1 MAGQRNEG
9 VLAVAVPCALSYG
22 AYNLLKSS
30 GAYPELLYLTG
41 GMAALCAVIAAKRSV
56 DSLAYWFDMARLR
69 KAAGTYGTTEKLNS
83 RTPKQI
89 GLKTSNED
97 GNGIP
102 LGAKH
107 GSRKREIMYYD
118 GDSHCMF
125 LNPTGGGKSNS
136 FGKPAR
142 LALGAERNAIITSK
156 GVDMAVSTNRF
167 LTEELGQT
175 VVNIDPYRQ
184 LKEHGIKSDNF
195 NPTGNLVELAE
206 KHSPDLIEKAR
217 EIAQVILPDPA
228 GGSGDNKIFR
238 AVGRQFITWSLVYL
252 ALEEADTG
260 HLCCN
265 LAYLYRML
273 NDGPEVLLRFFQEMT
288 LCTDFDGVVSMAG
301 KRFAGK
307 FKNAPKSAESFL
319 TEAQEALAIF
329 DPVSMIGKSIEYST
343 FNAADLKTPGKKITI
358 HIVLPV
364 EKSESNN
371 VFIALCLNTLIS
383 QCIEAGT
390 FEPRV
395 TIIADEFENISTAP
409 IPIMERLLK
418 TGRTLGVQL
427 MAFVQDLKGLEAR
440 YKELTSMFITQSA
453 ILMAWDV
460 RSVEDAELFSKRAGQ
475 RSIVTDSYSVPDA
488 GGNPSISIREEGI
501 PVLRV
506 DQFTQMPKFQAVLFK
521 EQHPPMIVDLVH
533 FKEVD
538 PWVHQIDHVAGAL
551 PEPDFRVR
559 YKA

>member
-1 MAGQRNEG
+1 
-9 VLAVAVPCALSYG
+9 
-22 AYNLLKSS
+22 
-30 GAYPELLYLTG
+30 
-41 GMAALCAVIAAKRSV
+41 
-56 DSLAYWFDMARLR
+56 
-69 KAAGTYGTTEKLNS
+69 
-83 RTPKQI
+83 
-89 GLKTSNED
+89 
-97 GNGIP
+97 
-102 LGAKH
+102 
-107 GSRKREIMYYD
+107 MYYD
-118 GDSHCMF
+118 GDASGLFICG
-125 LNPTGGGKSNS
+125 TGGGKTSS
-136 FGKPAR
+136 LAKPIR

-156 GVDMAVSTNRF
+156 GVDMAVSTHRF

-175 VVNIDPYRQ
+175 VACIDPHRL
-184 LKEHGIKSDNF
+184 LKKHGLKSDDF
-195 NPTGNLVELAE
+195 NPTEGLVELAE
-206 KHSPDLIEKAR
+206 QRDVDLIEKAR
-217 EIAQVILPDPA
+217 EVAQVLLPEPA

-238 AVGRQFITWSLVYL
+238 SVGRQFITWCLVYL
-252 ALEEADTG
+252 AIEQADTG
-260 HLCCN
+260 FLCCN

-273 NDGPEVLLRFFQEMT
+273 NDGPDVLLGFFQEMAM
-288 LCTDFDGVVSMAG
+288 CPDFDGVISMAG

-329 DPVSMIGKSIEYST
+329 DPVSMIGKSVEYST
-343 FNAADLKTPGKKITI
+343 FNAADLKTPGKKITV

-383 QCIEAGT
+383 QCIEAGR

-418 TGRTLGVQL
+418 AGRTLGIQL
-427 MAFVQDLKGLEAR
+427 FAFIQDLKGLEAR

-453 ILMAWDV
+453 ILMVWDV
-460 RSVEDAELFSKRAGQ
+460 RSVEDAEMFSKRAGQ
-475 RSIVTDSYSVPDA
+475 RSIVTDSASLPNTGGDYSV
-488 GGNPSISIREEGI
+488 SVKEEGI
-501 PVLRV
+501 PLLRV

-538 PWVHQIDHVAGAL
+538 PWVHQIDHVSGAL
-551 PEPDFRVR
+551 PEPEFRVR